1 MKELSQNLEAV
12 KQTMRTRWPLYLA
25 SMLAANAFG
34 AVLVYA
40 FIQYGLPTPEGSPS
54 GVRCTGLLIPLLVF
68 VIGGVLSMTAS
79 ALMLRPVMR
88 WQVRGGP
95 PSRQEQMAALHAPL
109 RQAIVHLTLW
119 LVGGAV
125 LAGSIIADSPQLA
138 GTIIVTECMAATIVF
153 GFTYMLGERILR
165 PVAAH
170 ALSMGTF
177 DHTLTPGVGTRMA
190 MTWGMGTFAPVIAIV
205 LLCVT
210 QITSQVHFSA
220 RSLAV
225 SILLLCGVVIMQ
237 ALALSML
244 TASSI
249 SDPVRQLSQAIVRV
263 QEGARDVQVE
273 VFDGSEIGLL
283 QVGFNRMIQ
292 EALQRHELQ
301 ELFGQHVGEEVARR
315 ALEYGT
321 ELGGETRFVAVLFVD
336 MVGSTATAA
345 ERPPTE
351 VVSLLNEFFRI
362 VVDVIDRH
370 NGLINKFVGDAA
382 LAIFGAPLDRPDAP
396 TAALAAAR
404 DLREALRDVPGLDI
418 GIGVSAGLAVA
429 GNIGAA
435 NRFEYTVIG
444 DPVNEASRLTEL
456 AKDRPERVLA
466 SGSALYFADR
476 DEQRLWE
483 YGDEVQLRGR
493 RRETRLSWPKVGT
506 RATEARNG
514 AAAVVPPEAARD
526 TNADGTHSLG

>member
-1 MKELSQNLEAV
+1 MRELSPNLEAV

-25 SMLAANAFG
+25 SMLATNAFG

-40 FIQYGLPTPEGSPS
+40 FIQYGLPTPEGTAN
-54 GVRCTGLLIPLLVF
+54 GVREAGLLLPGAVFTVGGLLS
-68 VIGGVLSMTAS
+68 LTAS

-88 WQVRGGP
+88 WQMRGGP

-109 RQAIVHLTLW
+109 RQAIVHLGLW
-119 LVGGAV
+119 IVGGAI
-125 LAGSIIADSPQLA
+125 LAGRIILDAPRLA
-138 GTIIVTECMAATIVF
+138 GTVIVTEAMAATIVF

-170 ALSMGTF
+170 ALTTGSF
-177 DHTLTPGVGTRMA
+177 DHTLTPGIGTRMA
-190 MTWGMGTFAPVIAIV
+190 MTWGMGTFAPTIAIV

-220 RSLAV
+220 QSLAI

-244 TASSI
+244 TGSSI
-249 SDPVRQLSQAIVRV
+249 SDPVRQLSRAINSV
-263 QEGARDVQVE
+263 QEGTPDVQVE
-273 VFDGSEIGLL
+273 VYDGSEIGLL
-283 QVGFNRMIQ
+283 QVGFNRMMD
-292 EALQRHELQ
+292 EATRRRELQ

-345 ERPPTE
+345 EQPPTE
-351 VVSLLNEFFRI
+351 VVSLLNEFFRV
-362 VVDVIDRH
+362 VVDVVDRH

-396 TAALAAAR
+396 TAALSAAR
-404 DLREALRDVPGLDI
+404 DLREALRAVPGLDI

-456 AKDRPERVLA
+456 AKEHPGRVLA
-466 SGSALYFADR
+466 SGSALYFADEE
-476 DEQRLWE
+476 EQSQWLT
-483 YGDEVQLRGR
+483 GDEVQLRGR
-493 RRETRLSWPKVGT
+493 LRKTRLAWPK
-506 RATEARNG
+506 A
-514 AAAVVPPEAARD
+514 
-526 TNADGTHSLG
+526 LG

>member
-1 MKELSQNLEAV
+1 
-12 KQTMRTRWPLYLA
+12 MRTRWPLYLT
-25 SMLAANAFG
+25 SMLLANAFG
-34 AVLVYA
+34 AVLVWA
-40 FIQYGLPTPEGSPS
+40 FIQYGLPVPEGEAA
-54 GVRCTGLLIPLLVF
+54 GARRTGLVIPGLVF
-68 VIGGVLSMTAS
+68 TTGGLLSLAAS

-88 WQVRGGP
+88 WQMRGGP
-95 PSRQEQMAALHAPL
+95 PSHQEQMAALHAPL
-109 RQAIVHLTLW
+109 RQAILHLVLW
-119 LVGGAV
+119 LVGGAILAATIIV
-125 LAGSIIADSPQLA
+125 DAPELAGAV
-138 GTIIVTECMAATIVF
+138 IVTECMAATIVF

-165 PVAAH
+165 PVAAQ
-170 ALSMGTF
+170 ALTEGSF
-177 DHTLTPGVGTRMA
+177 DHTLTPGVGTRMG
-190 MTWGMGTFAPVIAIV
+190 MTWGMGTFAPTIAIV

-210 QITSQVHFSA
+210 QISSDVKFSA
-220 RSLAV
+220 QSLAI

-244 TASSI
+244 TGSSI
-249 SDPVRQLSQAIVRV
+249 SDPIRQLSQAIDRV

-283 QVGFNRMIQ
+283 QVGFNRMME
-292 EALQRHELQ
+292 EAAKRRQLQ
-301 ELFGQHVGEEVARR
+301 ELFGQHVGEEVAQR
-315 ALEYGT
+315 ALDYGT

-370 NGLINKFVGDAA
+370 HGFVNKFVGDAA

-404 DLREALRDVPGLDI
+404 ELREALREVPGLDI

-456 AKDRPERVLA
+456 AKDQPGRVLA
-466 SGSALYFADR
+466 SGSALYFADES
-476 DEQRLWE
+476 EQDFWLTGE
-483 YGDEVQLRGR
+483 EVQLRGR
-493 RRETRLSWPKVGT
+493 RRKTRLAWPK
-506 RATEARNG
+506 
-514 AAAVVPPEAARD
+514 
-526 TNADGTHSLG
+526 DGTDPQVDADSETVGSLG

>member
-1 MKELSQNLEAV
+1 
-12 KQTMRTRWPLYLA
+12 MRTRWPLYLT

-34 AVLVYA
+34 AVLVWA
-40 FIQYGLPTPEGSPS
+40 FIQYGLPVPEGGTSAT
-54 GVRCTGLLIPLLVF
+54 RETGLLIPGLIF
-68 VIGGVLSMTAS
+68 VIGGMLSLTAS

-88 WQVRGGP
+88 WQMRGGP
-95 PSRQEQMAALHAPL
+95 PSRQEQMATLHAPL
-109 RQAIVHLTLW
+109 RQSILHLVLW
-119 LVGGAV
+119 LIGGAIMASLIIV
-125 LAGSIIADSPQLA
+125 RAPELAAA
-138 GTIIVTECMAATIVF
+138 VIVTECMAATIVF

-165 PVAAH
+165 PVASE
-170 ALSMGTF
+170 ALTVGAF

-205 LLCVT
+205 LLCIT
-210 QITSQVHFSA
+210 QISSRVQFSA
-220 RSLAV
+220 QSLAV

-249 SDPVRQLSQAIVRV
+249 SDPIRQLSQAIDRV

-283 QVGFNRMIQ
+283 QVGFNRMMD
-292 EALQRHELQ
+292 EAAKRRELQ
-301 ELFGQHVGEEVARR
+301 ELFGQHVGEDVARR

-370 NGLINKFVGDAA
+370 HGLINKFVGDAA
-382 LAIFGAPLDRPDAP
+382 LA
-396 TAALAAAR
+396 AAR
-404 DLREALRDVPGLDI
+404 ELREALREVPGLDI

-444 DPVNEASRLTEL
+444 DPVNEAARLTEL
-456 AKDRPERVLA
+456 AKERPERVLT
-466 SGSALYFADR
+466 SRSALYFAKEN
-476 DEQRLWE
+476 EQRLWHTGE
-483 YGDEVQLRGR
+483 EVQLRGR
-493 RRETRLSWPKVGT
+493 RRKTRLAWPAESGDQADADV
-506 RATEARNG
+506 
-514 AAAVVPPEAARD
+514 AAAR
-526 TNADGTHSLG
+526 SLG

>member
-1 MKELSQNLEAV
+1 MDSTHLEAV

-34 AVLVYA
+34 AILVYA
-40 FIQYGLPTPEGSPS
+40 FIQYGLPAPEGYPT
-54 GVRCTGLLIPLLVF
+54 GVRRTGLLIPLSVF
-68 VIGGVLSMTAS
+68 VIGGILSLTAS

-109 RQAIVHLTLW
+109 RQSIVHLLLW

-125 LAGSIIADSPQLA
+125 LGGTIIVDSPQLA
-138 GTIIVTECMAATIVF
+138 AAVIVTECMAATIVF

-170 ALSMGTF
+170 ALSTGTF

-205 LLCVT
+205 LLCTT
-210 QITSQVHFSA
+210 QITSQVHFSS

-244 TASSI
+244 TGASI
-249 SDPVRQLSQAIVRV
+249 SDPVRQLSRAIDRV
-263 QEGARDVQVE
+263 QEGAHDVQVE

-283 QVGFNRMIQ
+283 QVGFNRMME
-292 EALQRHELQ
+292 EAAQRRELQ

-351 VVSLLNEFFRI
+351 VVSLLNEFFRV

-404 DLREALRDVPGLDI
+404 DLREALREVPGLDI

-456 AKDRPERVLA
+456 AKERPERVLT
-466 SGSALYFADR
+466 SGSALYFADAA
-476 DEQRLWE
+476 EQAHWE
-483 YGDEVQLRGR
+483 SGEEVQLRGR
-493 RRETRLSWPKVGT
+493 RRKTRLAWPTSG
-506 RATEARNG
+506 
-514 AAAVVPPEAARD
+514 
-526 TNADGTHSLG
+526 ADGGATADRPHSLG

>member
-1 MKELSQNLEAV
+1 MTAGRDPLEAV
-12 KQTMRTRWPLYLA
+12 KQTMRTRWPLYLT

-34 AVLVYA
+34 AVLVWA
-40 FIQYGLPTPEGSPS
+40 FIQYGLPAPEGAPS
-54 GVRCTGLLIPLLVF
+54 GIRRTGLLIPALVF
-68 VIGGVLSMTAS
+68 LTGGVLSVVAS

-88 WQVRGGP
+88 WQMRGGP
-95 PSRQEQMAALHAPL
+95 PSRQEQMATLHAPL
-109 RQAIVHLTLW
+109 RQAIVHLALW
-119 LVGGAV
+119 LIGGAV
-125 LAGSIIADSPQLA
+125 LAAQIIADTPALA
-138 GTIIVTECMAATIVF
+138 GAITITECMAATIVF

-165 PVAAH
+165 PVAAQ
-170 ALSMGTF
+170 ALAEGIF

-190 MTWGMGTFAPVIAIV
+190 MTWGMGTFAPTIAIV

-210 QITSQVHFSA
+210 QISSDVKFSA
-220 RSLAV
+220 QSLAI

-244 TASSI
+244 AGASI
-249 SDPVRQLSQAIVRV
+249 SDPVRQLSQAIDQV
-263 QEGARDVQVE
+263 QAGARDVQVE

-283 QVGFNRMIQ
+283 QVGFNRMME
-292 EALQRHELQ
+292 EAAKRRQLQ
-301 ELFGQHVGEEVARR
+301 ELFGQHVGEDVAQR
-315 ALEYGT
+315 ALDYGT

-370 NGLINKFVGDAA
+370 HGFVNKFVGDEA

-404 DLREALRDVPGLDI
+404 ELRETLREVPGLDI

-444 DPVNEASRLTEL
+444 DPVNEAARLTEL
-456 AKDRPERVLA
+456 AKERPGRTLA
-466 SGSALYFADR
+466 SGSALYFAEES
-476 DEQRLWE
+476 EQEQWE
-483 YGDEVQLRGR
+483 TGDEVQLRGR
-493 RRETRLSWPKVGT
+493 RKKTLLAWP
-506 RATEARNG
+506 RADATADIDVATAR
-514 AAAVVPPEAARD
+514 
-526 TNADGTHSLG
+526 SLG

>member
-1 MKELSQNLEAV
+1 
-12 KQTMRTRWPLYLA
+12 MRTRWPLYLT
-25 SMLAANAFG
+25 SMLLANAFG
-34 AVLVYA
+34 AVLVWA
-40 FIQYGLPTPEGSPS
+40 FIQYGLPVPEGEPIGARS
-54 GVRCTGLLIPLLVF
+54 TGLAIPATVFITGGLLS
-68 VIGGVLSMTAS
+68 LAAS

-88 WQVRGGP
+88 WQMRGGP

-109 RQAIVHLTLW
+109 RQAILHLSLW
-119 LVGGAV
+119 FVGGAV
-125 LAGSIIADSPQLA
+125 LGASIIVHTPALA
-138 GTIIVTECMAATIVF
+138 GAVIITECMAATIVF

-165 PVAAH
+165 PVAAE
-170 ALSMGTF
+170 ALTEGSF
-177 DHTLTPGVGTRMA
+177 DRTLTPGVGTRMA
-190 MTWGMGTFAPVIAIV
+190 MTWGMGTFAPTIAIV

-210 QITSQVHFSA
+210 QISSEVKFSA
-220 RSLAV
+220 QSLAI

-244 TASSI
+244 AGSSI
-249 SDPVRQLSQAIVRV
+249 SDPVRQLSQAIEQV
-263 QEGARDVQVE
+263 QAGARDVHVE

-283 QVGFNRMIQ
+283 QVGFNRMME
-292 EALQRHELQ
+292 EAAKRRQLQ
-301 ELFGQHVGEEVARR
+301 ELFGQHVGAEVAQR
-315 ALEYGT
+315 ALDYGT

-345 ERPPTE
+345 EHPPTE
-351 VVSLLNEFFRI
+351 VVRLLNEFFRI

-370 NGLINKFVGDAA
+370 HGFVNKFVGDAA

-404 DLREALRDVPGLDI
+404 ELRETLRQVPGLDI

-456 AKDRPERVLA
+456 AKDQPGRTLA
-466 SGSALYFADR
+466 SGSALYFAEES
-476 DEQRLWE
+476 EQASWE
-483 YGDEVQLRGR
+483 SGEEVQLRGR
-493 RRETRLSWPKVGT
+493 RKKTRLAWPKESDH
-506 RATEARNG
+506 ANG
-514 AAAVVPPEAARD
+514 ASD
-526 TNADGTHSLG
+526 IDSGDSLG

>member
-1 MKELSQNLEAV
+1 MQEVSQSLQAV
-12 KQTMRTRWPLYLA
+12 KQTMHTRWPLYLT
-25 SMLAANAFG
+25 SMLLANAFG
-34 AVLVYA
+34 AVLVWA
-40 FIQYGLPTPEGSPS
+40 FIQYGLPVPESEAPGT
-54 GVRCTGLLIPLLVF
+54 RRIGLLIPGLVF
-68 VIGGVLSMTAS
+68 VTGGLLSVLAS

-109 RQAIVHLTLW
+109 RQAILHLALW

-125 LAGSIIADSPQLA
+125 LASLVIVETPALA
-138 GTIIVTECMAATIVF
+138 AAVIVTECMAATVVF

-165 PVAAH
+165 PVAAE
-170 ALSMGTF
+170 ALTAGTF

-190 MTWGMGTFAPVIAIV
+190 MTWGMGTFAPTIAIV

-210 QITSQVHFSA
+210 QISSEVKFSA
-220 RSLAV
+220 QSLAI

-249 SDPVRQLSQAIVRV
+249 SDPVRQLSQAINRV

-283 QVGFNRMIQ
+283 QVGFNRMME
-292 EALQRHELQ
+292 EAATRQQLQ
-301 ELFGQHVGEEVARR
+301 ELFGQHVGADVAQR
-315 ALEYGT
+315 ALDYGT

-345 ERPPTE
+345 EHPPTE
-351 VVSLLNEFFRI
+351 VVSLLNEFFRV

-370 NGLINKFVGDAA
+370 NGFVNKFVGDAA

-404 DLREALRDVPGLDI
+404 DLRRALREVPGLDI

-456 AKDRPERVLA
+456 AKDQPGRVLA
-466 SGSALYFADR
+466 SGSALYFAEES
-476 DEQRLWE
+476 EQRHWE
-483 YGDEVQLRGR
+483 SGDEVQLRGR
-493 RRETRLSWPKVGT
+493 RRKTRLSWP
-506 RATEARNG
+506 REEATD
-514 AAAVVPPEAARD
+514 VI
-526 TNADGTHSLG
+526 DGTDDQQAHSLG

>member
-1 MKELSQNLEAV
+1 MSVSAPLEAV
-12 KQTMRTRWPLYLA
+12 KQTMRTRWPLYLT
-25 SMLAANAFG
+25 SMLLANAFG
-34 AVLVYA
+34 AVLVWA
-40 FIQYGLPTPEGSPS
+40 FIQYGLPVPEGEAAGGRSVGLIVPALVFIT
-54 GVRCTGLLIPLLVF
+54 GGLLSLA
-68 VIGGVLSMTAS
+68 AS
-79 ALMLRPVMR
+79 AWMLRPVMR
-88 WQVRGGP
+88 WQMRGGP
-95 PSRQEQMAALHAPL
+95 PSRQEQMATLHAPL
-109 RQAIVHLTLW
+109 RQSIVHLVLW

-125 LAGSIIADSPQLA
+125 LATLIISDTPELA
-138 GTIIVTECMAATIVF
+138 GAVIVTECMAATIVF

-165 PVAAH
+165 PVAAE
-170 ALSMGTF
+170 ALTSGTF
-177 DHTLTPGVGTRMA
+177 DHTLTPGVGTRMG

-210 QITSQVHFSA
+210 QITSDVKFSA
-220 RSLAV
+220 QSLAI
-225 SILLLCGVVIMQ
+225 SILLLSGVVIMQ

-249 SDPVRQLSQAIVRV
+249 SDPVRQLSQAIDRV

-283 QVGFNRMIQ
+283 QVGFNRMME
-292 EALQRHELQ
+292 EAAKRRQLQ
-301 ELFGQHVGEEVARR
+301 ELFGQHVGEEVAQR
-315 ALEYGT
+315 ALDYGT

-370 NGLINKFVGDAA
+370 HGFVNKFVGDAA

-396 TAALAAAR
+396 TAALAAGR
-404 DLREALRDVPGLDI
+404 ELREALREVPGLDI

-456 AKDRPERVLA
+456 AKDQPGRVLA
-466 SGSALYFADR
+466 SGSALYFADES
-476 DEQRLWE
+476 EQELWIPGE
-483 YGDEVQLRGR
+483 EVQLRGR
-493 RRETRLSWPKVGT
+493 RRKTRLAWPKDGGG
-506 RATEARNG
+506 RAEG
-514 AAAVVPPEAARD
+514 ADAE
-526 TNADGTHSLG
+526 TIGSLG

>member
-1 MKELSQNLEAV
+1 
-12 KQTMRTRWPLYLA
+12 MRTRWPLYLT
-25 SMLAANAFG
+25 SMLLANAFG
-34 AVLVYA
+34 GILVWA
-40 FIQYGLPTPEGSPS
+40 FIQYGLPVPEGEQGGP
-54 GVRCTGLLIPLLVF
+54 RRTGLLVPVAVF
-68 VIGGVLSMTAS
+68 GAGGVLSLTAS

-88 WQVRGGP
+88 WQMRGGP
-95 PSRQEQMAALHAPL
+95 PSRREQMAALHAPL
-109 RQAIVHLTLW
+109 RQAIVHLLIW
-119 LVGGAV
+119 LVGGGI
-125 LAGSIIADSPQLA
+125 LTGFILLDSPELA
-138 GTIIVTECMAATIVF
+138 LAVIVTQCMAATIVF

-165 PVAAH
+165 PVAAQ
-170 ALSMGTF
+170 ALTEGTF

-190 MTWGMGTFAPVIAIV
+190 MTWGMGTFAPTIAIV

-210 QITSQVHFSA
+210 QISSDVKFSA
-220 RSLAV
+220 QSLAV
-225 SILLLCGVVIMQ
+225 SILLLCGVVILQ

-244 TASSI
+244 TGSSI
-249 SDPVRQLSQAIVRV
+249 SDPVRQLSQAIDRV
-263 QEGARDVQVE
+263 QEGSVDVQVE

-283 QVGFNRMIQ
+283 QVGFNRMME
-292 EALQRHELQ
+292 EAAKRRQLQ
-301 ELFGQHVGEEVARR
+301 ELFGRHVGEEVAQR
-315 ALEYGT
+315 ALDYGT

-370 NGLINKFVGDAA
+370 HGFVNKFVGDAA

-404 DLREALRDVPGLDI
+404 ELRETLREVPGLDI

-466 SGSALYFADR
+466 SGSALYFAD
-476 DEQRLWE
+476 DGEQSFWTTGE
-483 YGDEVQLRGR
+483 EVQLRGR
-493 RRETRLSWPKVGT
+493 RRMTLLAWPRERTG
-506 RATEARNG
+506 ASG
-514 AAAVVPPEAARD
+514 AADSEQARW
-526 TNADGTHSLG
+526 LG